1 MLCRLRYLW
10 AFLLSLSV
18 AAMLRALYVALPC
31 PATAVLTPIS
41 QSPWELGKLVYW
53 PYLCGALL
61 LWRLEKGESSPS
73 GRHCAALLS
82 ATALML
88 LLCRFF
94 GMTLPLP
101 LLLAIA
107 LGGGMLLYH
116 ALLRRRLWGGQLMW
130 YLPAVALGV
139 AYLLLTALPPD
150 FGIFLDPRGAAAMA
164 PIPF

>member
-18 AAMLRALYVALPC
+18 AAILWALYVALPC

-61 LWRLEKGESSPS
+61 LWRLEKGGTSSP
-73 GRHCAALLS
+73 GGHCAALLS
-82 ATALML
+82 STALML
-88 LLCRFF
+88 LLCYFF

-101 LLLAIA
+101 LLLGFA

-116 ALLRRRLWGGQLMW
+116 ALLRRRLLGGQLMW
-130 YLPAVALGV
+130 YLLAIALGV
-139 AYLLLTALPPD
+139 AYLLLTALPLEV
-150 FGIFLDPRGAAAMA
+150 GIFLDPRGAAAMA

>member
-18 AAMLRALYVALPC
+18 AVLLRALYIALPC

-41 QSPWELGKLVYW
+41 LSPWELGKLVYW

-61 LWRLEKGESSPS
+61 LWRLEKGESASH
-73 GRHCAALLS
+73 GGHCAALLS

-88 LLCRFF
+88 LLCCFF
-94 GMTLPLP
+94 GLLLPLP
-101 LLLAIA
+101 LLLGLA

-116 ALLRRRLWGGQLMW
+116 ALLRRRLRGGQLMW
-130 YLPAVALGV
+130 YLLAIALGV
-139 AYLLLTALPPD
+139 AYLLLTALPPEA
-150 FGIFLDPRGAAAMA
+150 GIFLDPRGAAAMA